1 MLVVPLLE
9 KYKKYLTWSYRT
21 LGFFETAGKFAFIFL
36 LMTLFNLYEL
46 AYYVPGVDEL
56 SRSQTYLNTYWFNLC
71 LMAAGA
77 LFLTLLISLIY
88 RLFYRRS
95 KFNLITL
102 LETSFP
108 EFRTRL
114 STAYDNSQNINIV
127 TKKLLEDVHSQ
138 LAGIK
143 VRKIVPKDQIFR
155 SFIVF
160 LLVSGVATFCI
171 YEGFSFNISPS
182 QLIDDFWDN
191 VHDMNARA
199 SYEDNEDVVPD
210 SRYKVEAVIIKN
222 GEQVEMEINPTM
234 GLGFTSQIDADTEQR
249 FNESSA
255 SFNENFKHSQ
265 TYSEN
270 LPEEYEPLI
279 KQYFEE
285 LSSR

>member
-171 YEGFSFNISPS
+171 YEGFSFNISPG

-222 GEQVEMEINPTM
+222 GEQVEMEINPAM

-249 FNESSA
+249 FNKSSA
-255 SFNENFKHSQ
+255 SFNENFKYSQ

>member
-171 YEGFSFNISPS
+171 YEGFSFNISPG

-234 GLGFTSQIDADTEQR
+234 GLGFTSQIDADTEQI

>member
-21 LGFFETAGKFAFIFL
+21 LGFFQTAGKFAFIFL

>member
-21 LGFFETAGKFAFIFL
+21 LGFFQTAGKFAFIFL

-171 YEGFSFNISPS
+171 YEGFSFNISPG

>member
-9 KYKKYLTWSYRT
+9 KYKNYLTWSYRT
-21 LGFFETAGKFAFIFL
+21 LGFFQTAGKFAFLFL
-36 LMTLFNLYEL
+36 LMILFNLYEL
-46 AYYVPGVDEL
+46 AYYIPGVEKL
-56 SRSQTYLNTYWFNLC
+56 SRSQIYLTPYSFNLC

-77 LFLTLLISLIY
+77 FVLTLLISLIY
-88 RLFYRRS
+88 RLLDKKS

-138 LAGIK
+138 LTGIK
-143 VRKIVPKDQIFR
+143 ISKIIPKDQIFR
-155 SFIVF
+155 SFIIF
-160 LLVSGVATFCI
+160 LMVSGAATFCI
-171 YEGFSFNISPS
+171 YEGFSFNVSPGK
-182 QLIDDFWDN
+182 LIDGFWDDIHN
-191 VHDMNARA
+191 MNARA
-199 SYEDNEDVVPD
+199 AYEDNQEVIPD
-210 SRYKVEAVIIKN
+210 SRYKVEALIIKN
-222 GEQVEMEINPTM
+222 GEQVEMKINPTM
-234 GLGFTSQIDADTEQR
+234 GLGFTSQVDTDTEQR
-249 FNESSA
+249 FNESSNN
-255 SFNENFKHSQ
+255 FNKNFEYSQ

-285 LSSR
+285 LSSG

>member
-1 MLVVPLLE
+1 MLIVPLLE

-36 LMTLFNLYEL
+36 LMILFNLYEL
-46 AYYVPGVDEL
+46 AYYIPGVDEL
-56 SRSQTYLNTYWFNLC
+56 SSSQIYLNTYYFNLC

-77 LFLTLLISLIY
+77 LMLTLLISLIY
-88 RLFYRRS
+88 WLFDRRS

-114 STAYDNSQNINIV
+114 STAYDNSQNFNIV

-138 LAGIK
+138 LAGLKIS
-143 VRKIVPKDQIFR
+143 KIVPKNQIFR
-155 SFIVF
+155 SFVIF
-160 LLVSGVATFCI
+160 LLFSGAVTFCI
-171 YEGFSFNISPS
+171 YEGFSFNVSPC
-182 QLIDDFWDN
+182 QLIDNLRDN
-191 VHDMNARA
+191 VHNMNARA
-199 SYEDNEDVVPD
+199 AYEQSEDVVPD
-210 SRYKVEAVIIKN
+210 SRYKVQAVIIKN
-222 GEQVEMEINPTM
+222 GEQVEMNINPTM

-249 FNESSA
+249 FNESSG
-255 SFNENFKHSQ
+255 SFNGDFKYSQ

-279 KQYFEE
+279 KQYFEN
-285 LSSR
+285 LSSG

>member
-21 LGFFETAGKFAFIFL
+21 LGFFQTAGKFIFLFL
-36 LMTLFNLYEL
+36 LMILFNLYEL
-46 AYYVPGVDEL
+46 AYYIPGVEEL
-56 SRSQTYLNTYWFNLC
+56 SSSQTYLNTYWFNLC

-77 LFLTLLISLIY
+77 LVLTLLISLIY
-88 RLFYRRS
+88 RLFGRRNR
-95 KFNLITL
+95 FNLINL

-127 TKKLLEDVHSQ
+127 TKKLLEEVHSQ
-138 LAGIK
+138 LAAIK
-143 VRKIVPKDQIFR
+143 IRKIVPKNQIFR
-155 SFIVF
+155 SFVIF
-160 LLVSGVATFCI
+160 LLVSGAVTFCI
-171 YEGFSFNISPS
+171 YEGFSFNVSPGN
-182 QLIDDFWDN
+182 LLDN
-191 VHDMNARA
+191 LRDNLHNMNARA
-199 SYEDNEDVVPD
+199 AYDESEDVVPD
-210 SRYKVEAVIIKN
+210 SRYRIEATIIKN

-234 GLGFTSQIDADTEQR
+234 GLGFTSQIDADTKQR
-249 FNESSA
+249 FNESSGG
-255 SFNENFKHSQ
+255 FHGNFKYSQ

-285 LSSR
+285 LSSE